1 MPLGLAFWLFVM
13 DEMNYAVILCY
24 IESYVDLIKT
34 NCYSKSILNV
44 QLLWDFFFF
53 LFCICTACIL
63 CFFNFSLIITLTS
76 CSLEFFMLTLTLP
89 VFSQEKIWKSW
100 KGCRLDLASL
110 RDNKV
115 HRNFL
120 AKVEKSSSE
129 SQSPAAPSFRVQH
142 FYSFTL
148 CERENVLITFLCR
161 RPCEFNTT
169 PSFRFYLGL

>member
-76 CSLEFFMLTLTLP
+76 CSLEFFMLTLTLL

-100 KGCRLDLASL
+100 KGCRLDLSSL

-120 AKVEKSSSE
+120 AKVGKLKSQAQSHSHPLLLHLE
-129 SQSPAAPSFRVQH
+129 S
-142 FYSFTL
+142 
-148 CERENVLITFLCR
+148 
-161 RPCEFNTT
+161 NT
-169 PSFRFYLGL
+169 SIHSHCVRGKMC